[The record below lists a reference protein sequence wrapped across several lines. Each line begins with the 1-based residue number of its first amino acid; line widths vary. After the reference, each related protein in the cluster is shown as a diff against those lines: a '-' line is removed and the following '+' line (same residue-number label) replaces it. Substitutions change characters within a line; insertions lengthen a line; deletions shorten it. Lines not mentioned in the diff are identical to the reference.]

1 MQIKYNNEHCE
12 VFGRKCIFGVCQFDD
27 NAQLFMGT
35 VGNCRLGD
43 RFNINYCDKLSGI

>member
-27 NAQLFMGT
+27 NA
-35 VGNCRLGD
+35 
-43 RFNINYCDKLSGI
+43 